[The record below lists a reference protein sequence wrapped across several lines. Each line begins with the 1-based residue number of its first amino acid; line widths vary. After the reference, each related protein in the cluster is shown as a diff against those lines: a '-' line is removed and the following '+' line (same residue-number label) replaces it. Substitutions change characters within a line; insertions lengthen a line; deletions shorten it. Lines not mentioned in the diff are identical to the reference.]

1 MNRISSR
8 FRSKKATDAYLIALA
23 ERQAAE
29 RRAVSATTPGAA
41 PDPEANPLRR
51 AKNPGTP
58 VEYTLSRPPVRGL
71 SRSASAI
78 TVLGIDPGSQC
89 TGWGLVHEFSGV
101 LTLVECG
108 AIRPTGATFSERL
121 ACLFT
126 ELSTL
131 VARLRPMEV
140 AVEDVHMARNAVSAL
155 KLGQAR
161 GVAVAACA
169 AHQIPVFDRRPTEVK
184 KSITGAGR
192 ADKEQVAY
200 MVARLLNAE
209 ISAPADTTDALAVAI
224 CHLTLRKFPF

>member
-1 MNRISSR
+1 MTRIPSR

-29 RRAVSATTPGAA
+29 RRAASASTSAD
-41 PDPEANPLRR
+41 PDPAANPLRR
-51 AKNPGTP
+51 AKNSGTP
-58 VEYTLSRPPVRGL
+58 VEYTLSRPSAGNL
-71 SRSASAI
+71 SRSASAV

-89 TGWGLVHEFSGV
+89 TGWGLVHEHSGV

-108 AIRPTGATFSERL
+108 AIRPMGATFSERL

-126 ELSTL
+126 ELSGL

-209 ISAPADTTDALAVAI
+209 IFAPADTTDALAVAI